1 MYRTQKISGSLG
13 MKQGVIHYNLIGA
26 ALTTALALTSCG
38 HAPAP
43 DRSQASVLQYPVAPR
58 GSQVDQYGSV
68 SVADPYRWF
77 EDLDSAQT
85 KAWVTAENSLS
96 QPYLE
101 AISTRSWIKQ
111 RLTELWN
118 YERYNIPVQEGGR
131 YFWLRNNGLQNQS
144 VLFVAE
150 GLHAEP
156 RVLLDPNAL
165 STDATVALADF
176 QVSPDGRYLAYA
188 LSDGGTDWKTW
199 HVRDVTTGQD
209 LTDVLKFAKFTQV
222 SWERDSSAF
231 FYSRYP
237 LRADGTGD
245 DSKQI
250 SVYRHKIGESQSQDL
265 FIYSVTDHPS
275 RNPYGQVTEDGKYLL
290 INLFDGYET
299 NGVYYAPLPVQP
311 SADGIAVVRLLDDW
325 RGLYTFLGS
334 EGSVFYF
341 LVTADSPNGRVV
353 AIDTRRPTPK
363 MWREV
368 VAEAND
374 AIEVASYIGGKFVVI
389 YLHDAR
395 SQVKV
400 FDVGGRMVNEVSLP
414 GRGTVDG
421 LQGHGDKSETF
432 FSYADYLTPNS
443 VYHYDVAT
451 NQVELFRAPKIAA
464 DTSRFVTEQVFYAS
478 KDGTRVP
485 MFITHRSDLKKDGTT
500 PTLLYGYGGFNSP
513 LTPAFSVPVLVWLEM
528 GGTYAVANL
537 RGGAEYGEAWHLA
550 GTKGN
555 KQNVFDDFIAAAHFL
570 IEQRYTSKA
579 RLGILGRSN
588 GGLLIGAVITQEPGL
603 VGAALPAVGV
613 LDMLRYHTA
622 SANARQWSSDY
633 GLSENPQDFAALYAY
648 SPYHNVRPGTCY
660 PPTLITTADH
670 DDRVVPWHSFKFGAA
685 LQAAQ
690 SCKNPILVRVE
701 TRAGHGS
708 GKPVWMQIEDFAD
721 QWSFLSRNLQI
732 QLPQIATGGR
742 GHDGGSK
749 QPPSP

>member
-1 MYRTQKISGSLG
+1 
-13 MKQGVIHYNLIGA
+13 MKKGLIHYYRIWA
-26 ALTTALALTSCG
+26 ALTAAILLAACAHTPVPESSQTAA
-38 HAPAP
+38 
-43 DRSQASVLQYPVAPR
+43 LQYPAAPR
-58 GSQVDQYGSV
+58 GTQVDQYGSV
-68 SVADPYRWF
+68 SVTDPYRWF

-85 KAWVTAENSLS
+85 KSWVNAENSLS

-101 AISTRSWIKQ
+101 AIPTRGWIKQ

-118 YERYNIPVQEGGR
+118 YERFNVPVKEGGR
-131 YFWLRNNGLQNQS
+131 YFWLRNDGLQNQS
-144 VLFVAE
+144 VLFVAD
-150 GLHAEP
+150 GLQASP

-165 STDATVALADF
+165 SPDATVALADF

-199 HVRDVTTGQD
+199 HIRDVTTGQD
-209 LTDVLKFAKFTQV
+209 LADVLKFAKFTQV

-237 LRADGTGD
+237 LRADGSGD

-250 SVYRHKIGESQSQDL
+250 SIYRHKVGEAQAQDL
-265 FIYSVTDHPS
+265 FVYAVTDHPS
-275 RNPYGQVTEDGKYLL
+275 RNPYAQVTEDGKYLL
-290 INLFDGYET
+290 INLFDGYQT
-299 NGVYYAPLPVQP
+299 NGVYYTPLPVQA
-311 SADGIAVVRLLDDW
+311 STSGVAVVRLLDDW

-334 EGSVFYF
+334 DGSVFYF
-341 LVTADSPNGRVV
+341 LVTADSPRGRVV
-353 AIDTRRPTPK
+353 AIDTRRPTPN
-363 MWREV
+363 MWRNV
-368 VAEAND
+368 VAESAD
-374 AIEVASYIGGKFVVI
+374 AIKVASYIGGKIVVT
-389 YLHDAR
+389 YLHDAH
-395 SQVKV
+395 SQVKI
-400 FDVGGRMVNEVSLP
+400 FDVGGKLLNEVSLP
-414 GRGTVDG
+414 GQGTVEG
-421 LQGHGDKSETF
+421 FLGHGDSSETF
-432 FSYADYLTPNS
+432 FSYADYLTPTS
-443 VYHYDVAT
+443 IYHYDVAT
-451 NQVELFRAPKIAA
+451 NYTDLFRTPKIAA
-464 DTSRFVTEQVFYAS
+464 DTSRFVTEQVFYSS

-485 MFITHRSDLKKDGTT
+485 MFITHRSDLKKDGKA
-500 PTLLYGYGGFNSP
+500 PTLLYGYGGFNNP

-550 GTKGN
+550 GTKAN
-555 KQNVFDDFIAAAHFL
+555 KQNVFDDFIAAARYL
-570 IEQRYTSKA
+570 VEQRYTSKD

-603 VGAALPAVGV
+603 VAAALPAVGV

-633 GLSENPQDFAALYAY
+633 GLSENSQDFPALYAY

-690 SCKNPILVRVE
+690 GCKNPILVRVE

-721 QWSFLSRNLQI
+721 QWAFLTRNLQMPLS
-732 QLPQIATGGR
+732 QVAGDVRSAQG
-742 GHDGGSK
+742 DGSRHA
-749 QPPSP
+749 PSP